1 MKPIIA
7 VKFSKEGAMIG
18 HMRALESAFL
28 LNRQPGQIIC
38 LLKPE
43 KYYVASYVTT
53 STADRSL
60 EWIPTEPHLIPESVK
75 AQILLV

>member
-7 VKFSKEGAMIG
+7 IKFSKEGAMIG
-18 HMRALESAFL
+18 YMRALDADFIKHK
-28 LNRQPGQIIC
+28 QPGQIIC

-60 EWIPTEPHLIPESVK
+60 EWVPTEPNLIPDAVK
-75 AQILLV
+75 AQALLV